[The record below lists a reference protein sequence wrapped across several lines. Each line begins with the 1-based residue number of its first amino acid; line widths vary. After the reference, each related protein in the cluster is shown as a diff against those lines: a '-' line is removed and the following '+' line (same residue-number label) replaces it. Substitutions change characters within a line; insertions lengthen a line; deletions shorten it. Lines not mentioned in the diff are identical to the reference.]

1 MKKVLSLAI
10 SCFFLLAVQAQEN
23 LNKEVIDVVKDFR
36 PKVMQANKI
45 KSQPIFI
52 DTTKVSENLQ
62 YLIRFEEFRVRQ
74 NVDSLEAN
82 VLVRPELSSLYTK
95 HAELGLGSLLN
106 PHLSFGISN
115 GRDTKRMYHALLN
128 YDGAF
133 YNKLPLEDK
142 YSKLDLSSTYKQVFE
157 TSKLEFDVYIKD
169 IFRHDSLNTTYRN
182 SSFGFDTQLEFTD
195 SNKVVIPKILKLSTD
210 LFYRG
215 LEFVESK
222 VLAEIEH
229 QGVHDRLQKW
239 SFRNTARIQNS
250 NSYSYFQWNTKA
262 QSKKSFER
270 TDVQVALALDVL
282 EGDVKVFPELKVQY
296 KLIEKGLYA
305 YAEIGGG
312 RNLYSWGDMYSQ
324 NPYIHNRSLSS
335 ILYNGFP
342 IGTLP
347 SPEYSLE
354 YNYGAHNNTS
364 YYSILGLNGNLFR
377 GVSYQVSVTAKN
389 QNNFMHF
396 VHLQNEYS
404 DEREIETWVSPE
416 YTELNSVQLHAE
428 LDAKWTEK
436 FHLWLKADYISMD
449 KHLSYVP
456 ELEVGL
462 YVDYHYNDQWFIS
475 TSARYIGER
484 EALTY
489 SEGIYCYQEIAEQLN
504 PVIDANLKV
513 NFAYNKQMGFYL
525 EAANLLN
532 QDFILWQERP
542 VLGRQLNFGA
552 KYRF

>member
-10 SCFFLLAVQAQEN
+10 SCFSLLAVQAQEN

-52 DTTKVSENLQ
+52 DTTKVSENLK

-74 NVDSLEAN
+74 EVDSLEAN
-82 VLVRPELSSLYTK
+82 VLVRPELSTLYTK
-95 HAELGLGSLLN
+95 HTELGLGSLLN
-106 PHLSFGISN
+106 PHFSFGISN
-115 GRDTKRMYHALLN
+115 ARDTKRMYHALVN
-128 YDGAF
+128 YDAAF
-133 YNKLPLEDK
+133 FNKLPLEDN
-142 YSKLDLSSTYKQVFE
+142 YSKLDLSTTYKQVFE
-157 TSKLEFDVYIKD
+157 SSTLESDVYMKD
-169 IFRHDSLNTTYRN
+169 VFRYDSLNTTYRN

-195 SNKVVIPKILKLSTD
+195 SSAVMIPKTLKLSTD
-210 LFYRG
+210 LFYRA

-222 VLAEIEH
+222 VIAEMEH
-229 QGVHDRLQKW
+229 QGFHERLQKW
-239 SFRNTARIQNS
+239 SFRNTVNIQTS
-250 NSYSYFQWNTKA
+250 NSYSYFQWNTKL

-270 TDVQVALALDVL
+270 TDVQLALAFDVL
-282 EGDVKVFPELKVQY
+282 EGDVKVFPELRAQY
-296 KLIEKGLYA
+296 QLIEKGLYA
-305 YAEIGGG
+305 YTEIGGG
-312 RNLYSWGDMYSQ
+312 RDLYSWRTLYSH
-324 NPYIHNRSLSS
+324 NPYIVNPLVH
-335 ILYNGFP
+335 
-342 IGTLP
+342 
-347 SPEYSLE
+347 
-354 YNYGAHNNTS
+354 NYGVQNNTS

-377 GVSYQVSVTAKN
+377 GVSYQVSVKAKK
-389 QNNFMHF
+389 QSNFMHF
-396 VHLQNEYS
+396 VHLQNEYI
-404 DEREIETWVSPE
+404 DEQETEQWVAPQ
-416 YTELNSVQLHAE
+416 YIELNSVRLHAE

-456 ELEVGL
+456 ELELGL

-475 TSARYIGER
+475 TAARYIGDR

-489 SEGIYCYQEIAEQLN
+489 SEGIYCYEEVAAQLS
-504 PVIDANLKV
+504 PVLDVNLKV
-513 NFAYNKQMGFYL
+513 NFAYSKQLGFYF

-532 QDFILWQERP
+532 QDFILWQECP

>member
-10 SCFFLLAVQAQEN
+10 SCFSLLAVQAQEN

-52 DTTKVSENLQ
+52 DTTKVSENLK

-74 NVDSLEAN
+74 DVDSLEAN
-82 VLVRPELSSLYTK
+82 VLVRPELSTLYTK
-95 HAELGLGSLLN
+95 HTELGLGSLLN
-106 PHLSFGISN
+106 PHFSFGISN
-115 GRDTKRMYHALLN
+115 TRNTKRMYHTLLN
-128 YDGAF
+128 YDAAF
-133 YNKLPLEDK
+133 FNKPPLEDN
-142 YSKLDLSSTYKQVFE
+142 YSKLDLSSAYKQVFE
-157 TSKLEFDVYIKD
+157 TCKLESDVYIKD
-169 IFRHDSLNTTYRN
+169 VFRYDSLNTTYRN

-195 SNKVVIPKILKLSTD
+195 SSKLFPKTLKLSTD

-222 VLAEIEH
+222 VLAEIEY

-250 NSYSYFQWNTKA
+250 NSFSYSQWNTKA

-282 EGDVKVFPELKVQY
+282 EGDVKVFPELRAQY
-296 KLIEKGLYA
+296 QLIEKGLYA
-305 YAEIGGG
+305 YTEIGGG
-312 RNLYSWGDMYSQ
+312 RNQYSLNALYTQ
-324 NPYIHNRSLSS
+324 NPFISG
-335 ILYNGFP
+335 GFNQNSK
-342 IGTLP
+342 LF
-347 SPEYSLE
+347 L
-354 YNYGAHNNTS
+354 AANTS

-389 QNNFMHF
+389 QKNFMHF
-396 VHLQNEYS
+396 VHLQNEYI
-404 DEREIETWVSPE
+404 DERGTETWISPE
-416 YTELNSVQLHAE
+416 YIELNSVHLHAE
-428 LDAKWTEK
+428 LDAKWTDK

-456 ELEVGL
+456 ELELGL

-484 EALTY
+484 EVLTY
-489 SEGIYCYQEIAEQLN
+489 SEGIYCYQEIAKQLN
-504 PVIDANLKV
+504 PVIDANFKV
-513 NFAYNKQMGFYL
+513 NFAYNKQLGFYF

-542 VLGRQLNFGA
+542 VLGRQLKFGA

>member
-23 LNKEVIDVVKDFR
+23 LNKEVIEVVKDFR

-52 DTTKVSENLQ
+52 DTTKVSENLK

-74 NVDSLEAN
+74 DVDSLEAS
-82 VLVRPELSSLYTK
+82 VLIRPELSTLYTK
-95 HAELGLGSLLN
+95 YAELGLGSLLN

-115 GRDTKRMYHALLN
+115 TRNTQRMYHTLLN
-128 YDGAF
+128 YDAAF
-133 YNKLPLEDK
+133 FNKLPLEDK
-142 YSKLDLSSTYKQVFE
+142 YSKLDLSSSYKQVFE
-157 TSKLEFDVYIKD
+157 NSKLESDVYIKD
-169 IFRHDSLNTTYRN
+169 VFRYDSLNTTNRN

-195 SNKVVIPKILKLSTD
+195 SCAVMIPKTLKLSTD
-210 LFYRG
+210 LFYRE
-215 LEFVESK
+215 LELVESK
-222 VLAEIEH
+222 VIAEMEH
-229 QGVHDRLQKW
+229 QGFHERLQKW
-239 SFRNTARIQNS
+239 IFSNKVNIQTS
-250 NSYSYFQWNTKA
+250 NSYSYFQWNTKL
-262 QSKKSFER
+262 QSNKSFER
-270 TDVQVALALDVL
+270 TDVQLALVFDVL
-282 EGDVKVFPELKVQY
+282 EGDVKVFPELRAQY
-296 KLIEKGLYA
+296 QLIEKGLYA
-305 YAEIGGG
+305 YTEIGGG
-312 RNLYSWGDMYSQ
+312 RDLYSWRTLYSQ
-324 NPYIHNRSLSS
+324 NPYIVNPLVH
-335 ILYNGFP
+335 
-342 IGTLP
+342 
-347 SPEYSLE
+347 
-354 YNYGAHNNTS
+354 NYGVQNNTS

-377 GVSYQVSVTAKN
+377 GVSYQVSVTAKK
-389 QNNFMHF
+389 QSNFMHF
-396 VHLQNEYS
+396 VHLQHDYL
-404 DEREIETWVSPE
+404 DERKTEQWVASQ

-428 LDAKWTEK
+428 LDAKWTDK

-456 ELEVGL
+456 ELELGL

-475 TSARYIGER
+475 SSARYMGER

-489 SEGIYCYQEIAEQLN
+489 SEGIYCYQEMAEQLN
-504 PVIDANLKV
+504 SVIDANLKV
-513 NFAYNKQMGFYL
+513 NFAYNKQLGFYF